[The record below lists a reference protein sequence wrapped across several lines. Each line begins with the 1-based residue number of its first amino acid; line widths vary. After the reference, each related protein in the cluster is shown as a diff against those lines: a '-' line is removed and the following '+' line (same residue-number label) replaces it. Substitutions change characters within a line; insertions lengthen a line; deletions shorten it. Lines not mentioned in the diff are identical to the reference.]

1 MCLTNISN
9 DSLTR
14 RLFRITITLLSQDKQ
29 MSFTNFFIN
38 CEYIKIYIVIN
49 KIIIFEIYKRL

>member
-9 DSLTR
+9 DFLTR
-14 RLFRITITLLSQDKQ
+14 RLFRVIIILLSQNKQ

-38 CEYIKIYIVIN
+38 YNCIEAYIVIN
-49 KIIIFEIYKRL
+49 EIIVPEICERL